1 MLTAKSRARR
11 GQWAGVG
18 GAAGVGVPEPPQWN
32 WAVSQGLSESQSDP
46 MSRLSHGF
54 MNSARCP
61 RVLQDGAPV
70 CSIVHLCHSAQ
81 PVQSVRFTGTTELR
95 HLAWQEPVPFHTGL
109 SQSLF
114 SPLPK
119 QSRGSLFSPLP
130 VRTSQRE
137 CLILRA
143 NLQIITNKNNTSL
156 VSIPKGLGRMIEIP
170 KALKRRK
177 KIGPSRQP
185 SCLVVLRVTV
195 GEIQ

>member
-1 MLTAKSRARR
+1 
-11 GQWAGVG
+11 
-18 GAAGVGVPEPPQWN
+18 VGVPEPPQWN
-32 WAVSQGLSESQSDP
+32 WAVSQGLRITVRPNVQAQP
-46 MSRLSHGF
+46 WF
-54 MNSARCP
+54 MNSAGCP
-61 RVLQDGAPV
+61 RVLQDGTPV
-70 CSIVHLCHSAQ
+70 CSIVHLSHSAQ

-95 HLAWQEPVPFHTGL
+95 HLAWQEPVPFHTGF

-130 VRTSQRE
+130 VRRSQRE
-137 CLILRA
+137 CLILKA
-143 NLQIITNKNNTSL
+143 DLQVITNKNNTSL

-177 KIGPSRQP
+177 KMGPSRQP